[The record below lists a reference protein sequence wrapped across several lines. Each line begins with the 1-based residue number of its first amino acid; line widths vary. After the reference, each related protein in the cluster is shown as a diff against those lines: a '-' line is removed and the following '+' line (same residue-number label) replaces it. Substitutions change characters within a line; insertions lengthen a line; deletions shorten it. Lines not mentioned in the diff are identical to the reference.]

1 MLIQRKVTNL
11 DPKYLGGASGCAEV
25 LCLRGTLR
33 NLGNRE
39 MQKSIRRSC
48 GHKGACIL
56 WIFLTFAV
64 AGCDRRTWEQSLD
77 NPTLGP
83 QDLFAKLI
91 IATALAVTEEDTQPP
106 TKFDFTCNAI
116 GYTSLFEPDE
126 VISLGSFSVV
136 SPSSGDWCIQSLD
149 NDRVAYVTHPW
160 MGQTFNEKPDR
171 LKLKNT
177 YALAAGQI
185 KAQPQDV
192 ESAGGIMAF
201 AEKWIENGS
210 EIRMADGEVIA
221 DFRQPSRFTVM
232 SYDLSDRQVQGSDCI
247 NYQYEIEERDNP
259 GAADLVFILHAVGV
273 LCADPA
279 AQSSLIGLN
288 FSERHVRGNQ
298 VHTSLFDEM
307 QSDIADPFFDSFKIL
322 SNETS

>member
-1 MLIQRKVTNL
+1 
-11 DPKYLGGASGCAEV
+11 
-25 LCLRGTLR
+25 
-33 NLGNRE
+33 
-39 MQKSIRRSC
+39 
-48 GHKGACIL
+48 
-56 WIFLTFAV
+56 
-64 AGCDRRTWEQSLD
+64 
-77 NPTLGP
+77 
-83 QDLFAKLI
+83 
-91 IATALAVTEEDTQPP
+91 
-106 TKFDFTCNAI
+106 
-116 GYTSLFEPDE
+116 
-126 VISLGSFSVV
+126 
-136 SPSSGDWCIQSLD
+136 
-149 NDRVAYVTHPW
+149 
-160 MGQTFNEKPDR
+160 
-171 LKLKNT
+171 
-177 YALAAGQI
+177 
-185 KAQPQDV
+185 
-192 ESAGGIMAF
+192 MAF